1 MSHFFTSMEAA
12 AAAAATGVQRK
23 IDFLALLNG
32 AAAPAAVAPPAAAPE
47 VPS

>member
-12 AAAAATGVQRK
+12 AAAAATGVQGK
-23 IDFLALLNG
+23 IDFLTSLNG
-32 AAAPAAVAPPAAAPE
+32 AAAPAAAPE